1 MNVVLKERLEL
12 GGGGGG
18 ERKLLAIILALREE
32 RTDDDRC
39 LWRGWMTG
47 GTEA

>member
-1 MNVVLKERLEL
+1 MNVVLKERLEERSW
-12 GGGGGG
+12 GGK
-18 ERKLLAIILALREE
+18 RKLLAIILALREE